1 MDKQAQPTQNETPAA
16 SAVRLVRT
24 GLKAS
29 LATLDGGHP
38 YASLVLVATEP
49 DGSPLLLISKLAQHT
64 RNLEADPR
72 ASLLFDGTDAAEDPL
87 SGARV
92 SVRGTVEI
100 TREPRALRR
109 FLARHPSAEGYAAF
123 PDFATYRMQMQA
135 AHFVGGFGRIV
146 GLARQDLVLPLEG
159 ASALLEA
166 EPEIVAHMN
175 ADHADAVSLYAT
187 RLYGAAA
194 GAWRLTGVD
203 PEGFDLVCGTRALRA
218 AFPERVTSPAAAR
231 EAFVAMVRQARASAR

>member
-1 MDKQAQPTQNETPAA
+1 M
-16 SAVRLVRT
+16 RLVRT

-187 RLYGAAA
+187 RLYGASA